1 MASRSLPSTPQA
13 SQPNRLSFNS
23 PRASPFRRPE
33 SPLTRSPSTV
43 RGANGT
49 PASPTKPSSPSSLS
63 PEKFANPFVR
73 RPSQLNSA
81 GAERPK
87 SPFARP
93 TSRLSVTESF
103 ADSPSRKPSL
113 SDAPLDA
120 PTRERQPPVTPAE
133 EDPFVANSPSPTVV
147 EPAARN
153 EIHHEPELETP
164 SSPPSLLSPSP
175 IRPAPTSSRPAPHR
189 TVTSST
195 AATVRPSN
203 TANGASKPAP
213 APAPTTTR
221 PRTATSVKAP
231 NTSAGGYGHVPAPL
245 LRSMRET
252 FEVLDSANSGAVT
265 AASVASMLD
274 QLGMDASPSSLSAFF
289 PAAAPDP
296 QHPLNLAR
304 FLDALAAPLAHL
316 SGGDDLAAAF
326 GAFDVDDSGQIDLG
340 ELREGLLHASG
351 TGPEEEALSE
361 REIDAVLGDGKRG
374 EVFRYRDFMAAV
386 QGVGAQ
392 EAELAV

>member
-1 MASRSLPSTPQA
+1 M
-13 SQPNRLSFNS
+13 
-23 PRASPFRRPE
+23 
-33 SPLTRSPSTV
+33 
-43 RGANGT
+43 
-49 PASPTKPSSPSSLS
+49 
-63 PEKFANPFVR
+63 
-73 RPSQLNSA
+73 
-81 GAERPK
+81 
-87 SPFARP
+87 
-93 TSRLSVTESF
+93 
-103 ADSPSRKPSL
+103 
-113 SDAPLDA
+113 
-120 PTRERQPPVTPAE
+120 
-133 EDPFVANSPSPTVV
+133 
-147 EPAARN
+147 
-153 EIHHEPELETP
+153 
-164 SSPPSLLSPSP
+164 
-175 IRPAPTSSRPAPHR
+175 
-189 TVTSST
+189 
-195 AATVRPSN
+195 
-203 TANGASKPAP
+203 
-213 APAPTTTR
+213 
-221 PRTATSVKAP
+221 
-231 NTSAGGYGHVPAPL
+231 PAPL

-361 REIDAVLGDGKRG
+361 REIDAVLGEFVGRRAFGAGKALLGGSGKRG